1 MLSWVG
7 SALDGDSHC
16 AVSRTVTAL
25 TALILHIP
33 PRCKQ
38 DILFSCSGEEIK
50 APAHGLIHSD
60 AGLYQSWDEK
70 PSCPDTPPP
79 LSLPPTPLQSSRGQ
93 SRAGNTG

>member
-7 SALDGDSHC
+7 SALDGASHC

-25 TALILHIP
+25 TALILHIM

-50 APAHGLIHSD
+50 ARTYP
-60 AGLYQSWDEK
+60 
-70 PSCPDTPPP
+70 
-79 LSLPPTPLQSSRGQ
+79 
-93 SRAGNTG
+93 